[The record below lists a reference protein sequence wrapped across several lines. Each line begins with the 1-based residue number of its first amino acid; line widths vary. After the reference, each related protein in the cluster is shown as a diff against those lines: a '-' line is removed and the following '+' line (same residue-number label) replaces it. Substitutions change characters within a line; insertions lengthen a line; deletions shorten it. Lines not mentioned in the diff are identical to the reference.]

1 VNAEDC
7 ICSPT
12 VLVVS
17 GHDET
22 CPLAA
27 KEAAGPPARAN
38 GRQVSRRVSSPVK
51 RPGIPRHRQL
61 EVIRHLAAEDITRA
75 ELARRVGIT
84 RGGMTS
90 FAKRHQ
96 AEIEQVRAQLEAE
109 DPWPGLWVAERAQ
122 RLAAYQA
129 CYEEAAEHK
138 NSGHAQWVMAKAHV
152 LSSVAEELGQL
163 PGRGAVVVVPV
174 QHVLVGVDLDA
185 LT

>member
-1 VNAEDC
+1 MAGNCADC
-7 ICSPT
+7 P
-12 VLVVS
+12 VKVQPPVS
-17 GHDET
+17 
-22 CPLAA
+22 
-27 KEAAGPPARAN
+27 
-38 GRQVSRRVSSPVK
+38 RQVSRRVNSPVK

-61 EVIRHLAAEDITRA
+61 EVIRHLAAGDVTRA
-75 ELARRVGIT
+75 ELARQVGIT

>member
-1 VNAEDC
+1 
-7 ICSPT
+7 
-12 VLVVS
+12 
-17 GHDET
+17 
-22 CPLAA
+22 
-27 KEAAGPPARAN
+27 
-38 GRQVSRRVSSPVK
+38 
-51 RPGIPRHRQL
+51 
-61 EVIRHLAAEDITRA
+61 
-75 ELARRVGIT
+75 
-84 RGGMTS
+84 MTS